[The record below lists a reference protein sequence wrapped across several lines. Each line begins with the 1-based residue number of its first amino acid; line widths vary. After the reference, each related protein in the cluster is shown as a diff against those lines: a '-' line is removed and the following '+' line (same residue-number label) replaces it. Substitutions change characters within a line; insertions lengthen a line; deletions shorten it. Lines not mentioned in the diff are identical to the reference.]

1 MSTPTENNKRI
12 VKNTLLLYV
21 RMFFILGI
29 SLFTSRIVLRTL
41 GIEDFGIN
49 NVVGGVVTMM
59 GVVNSAMSVAT
70 QRYLTFN
77 LGKADL
83 ESLHKTFNV
92 SLTIYIWISF
102 IFFVLAEVV
111 GLWFVNTQLNIPQE
125 RMVAA
130 NWIFQFSVFSMISTF
145 LLTPYYSTV
154 IAHEHMDFYAYVSI
168 AEALA
173 KLVVV
178 YCLLVMPFDRL
189 ITYGALYF
197 CISLSVFAL
206 FRYYCIR
213 HFKEC
218 HFAFY
223 RDRRMYKEII
233 SYSGWSLFGALAGIA
248 REQGLNILLNIFF
261 SPVVNAARGIAS
273 QVNAAASMF
282 FSNFSTATRPQ
293 ITKYYAQEDYD
304 NMTLLIFRSSKFSFF
319 LLWLVA
325 LPILLETPAIIKL
338 WLGQVPDYVVPFT
351 RIIIIITAVDSLSG
365 SIMTLCHATGKIR
378 LYQFTV
384 GIINI
389 LVVPISYYILHLGYA
404 PVSVFLVS
412 LVMTVIALIVRL
424 YIAKLLVPAFP
435 LTSFLVRVVMVSL
448 VVGILSACIPLVIFY
463 HCEQNALTAFSVCIL
478 SAFSTALV
486 IYVIGINR
494 VEREYLQAVFI
505 KKMLRR

>member
-1 MSTPTENNKRI
+1 MN
-12 VKNTLLLYV
+12 
-21 RMFFILGI
+21 
-29 SLFTSRIVLRTL
+29 
-41 GIEDFGIN
+41 
-49 NVVGGVVTMM
+49 
-59 GVVNSAMSVAT
+59 
-70 QRYLTFN
+70 
-77 LGKADL
+77 
-83 ESLHKTFNV
+83 
-92 SLTIYIWISF
+92 
-102 IFFVLAEVV
+102 
-111 GLWFVNTQLNIPQE
+111 
-125 RMVAA
+125 
-130 NWIFQFSVFSMISTF
+130 
-145 LLTPYYSTV
+145 
-154 IAHEHMDFYAYVSI
+154 
-168 AEALA
+168 
-173 KLVVV
+173 
-178 YCLLVMPFDRL
+178 
-189 ITYGALYF
+189 
-197 CISLSVFAL
+197 
-206 FRYYCIR
+206 
-213 HFKEC
+213 
-218 HFAFY
+218 
-223 RDRRMYKEII
+223 
-233 SYSGWSLFGALAGIA
+233 
-248 REQGLNILLNIFF
+248 
-261 SPVVNAARGIAS
+261 
-273 QVNAAASMF
+273 
-282 FSNFSTATRPQ
+282 SNFSTATRPQ